1 MATYYWAV
9 TCLFLIPATVYA
21 SWIDS
26 TEKRVPNWLNAGIAL
41 TGFIVQGLFFG
52 WAGLAD
58 GALGLL
64 VGLGLLIGPWLIY
77 GMGAGDVKLMAAIG
91 VWFGPMMTFVAFCVG
106 GILGG
111 LIATIMILWSGRFWY
126 AFANTQVIMKKF
138 FSPKLLFSEFGSAH
152 SFGESS
158 QLLPYGVP
166 LTAGSLIILIGQTF
180 SWWAL

>member
-1 MATYYWAV
+1 MDTYYWAV

-21 SWIDS
+21 AWIDYA
-26 TEKRVPNWLNAGIAL
+26 EKRVPNWLNALIAL

-52 WAGLAD
+52 AAGLTD

-64 VGLGLLIGPWLIY
+64 VGLGVLFGPWLIY

-91 VWFGPMMTFVAFCVG
+91 VWFGPWMTFLSFCLG

-111 LIATIMILWSGRFWY
+111 IIAAIMIYSTGRFW
-126 AFANTQVIMKKF
+126 FAVVNMQTVMRKF
-138 FSPKLLFSEFGSAH
+138 CSPRMLFSDFGSAH
-152 SFGESS
+152 SFGKSS

-166 LTAGSLIILIGQTF
+166 LTMGSITLLLGQTF
-180 SWWAL
+180 SWWVL